1 MSTARYIPFTLAEL
15 CKAKSIKFVGIF
27 KVPLI
32 RMSGPEWDGD
42 ESAWRDGDTIG
53 KCERT
58 QHETGH
64 DSWGKD
70 GHIYE

>member
-15 CKAKSIKFVGIF
+15 CKAKSIKFVRIF
-27 KVPLI
+27 KDPFI
-32 RMSGPEWDGD
+32 CMSSPEWEGD
-42 ESAWRDGDTIG
+42 ESACGDSDTIG

-70 GHIYE
+70 GHVYE